1 MTTVCP
7 KCQKD
12 DRIAR
17 LPAII
22 QAGRASGSYAGPS
35 GGVTYSDGKFGGVGG
50 WTILKGSITTDL
62 ARVLAPPIEP
72 RQRGGLGAWW
82 ILIFLCSMW
91 VCALPVNLVT
101 NDGSVAVHPAVVII
115 SLGLGLAA
123 VFFIFRY
130 FIGVDRQR
138 KASAKETYLDAKSR
152 WDSAIAKWNRCY
164 YCERDGIV
172 FDPETDTT
180 CEPNKI
186 QEFIYS

>member
-35 GGVTYSDGKFGGVGG
+35 GGVTHSDGKFGGVGG
-50 WTILKGSITTDL
+50 WTTLQGSITTDL
-62 ARVLAPPIEP
+62 ARVLAPPVEP

-91 VCALPVNLVT
+91 VCAAPANLISRCASSGCDHHSRV
-101 NDGSVAVHPAVVII
+101 GSRRSFLYLSVFHRRRSPKKGVCQRDL
-115 SLGLGLAA
+115 LGCQVPLG
-123 VFFIFRY
+123 FC
-130 FIGVDRQR
+130 DR
-138 KASAKETYLDAKSR
+138 KM
-152 WDSAIAKWNRCY
+152 
-164 YCERDGIV
+164 
-172 FDPETDTT
+172 
-180 CEPNKI
+180 EPLLLL
-186 QEFIYS
+186 